1 MSTFQATHVLVTG
14 AGGFIGSH
22 LVRRLCA
29 QRACVGAVARDPEQ
43 LRDASGC
50 VRLIVDLCDEEETER
65 AVRRFEPEIIFHL
78 AAHPDK
84 NECFKQAAC
93 AIQRNAMMTLNLL
106 EAARMAGTRLF
117 VYADSAKVYGN
128 STVPY
133 TASQAPQ
140 PLCSYAIGKLAG
152 WELCRLY
159 RKLHELDVVSIRP
172 TIVYGPGQGF
182 NLISSIATR
191 LLAGETSIQLMG
203 GTQTRDPLYIEDAV
217 DAFLL
222 AAEHGHELSGEVI
235 NIGGGFEQSV
245 HSLAQQVV
253 EACGSRATVEVSET
267 ERRPNDTLR
276 SYCDNR
282 EARELLGW
290 MPKTSFSKGLEQTVA
305 TMLQAI

>member
-1 MSTFQATHVLVTG
+1 MSTLEATHVLVTG
-14 AGGFIGSH
+14 AGGFIGTH
-22 LVRRLCA
+22 LVKRLCA
-29 QRACVGAVARDPEQ
+29 ERACVGAVARDAQQ
-43 LRDASGC
+43 LRKTSGC
-50 VRLIVDLCDEEETER
+50 ARMIVDLCDEEETER
-65 AVRRFEPEIIFHL
+65 AIRRFEPEIIFHL

-84 NECFKQAAC
+84 SECFQQATC
-93 AIQRNAMMTLNLL
+93 AVQRNTAMTLNLL

-133 TASQAPQ
+133 MASQSPQ

-159 RKLHELDVVSIRP
+159 WKLHGLDVVSIRP

-203 GTQTRDPLYIEDAV
+203 GSQTRDPLYIEDAI
-217 DAFLL
+217 DAFVL
-222 AAEHGHELSGEVI
+222 AAEHGHELAGEVI

-245 HSLAQQVV
+245 QSLALQVV
-253 EACGSRATVEVSET
+253 AACGSRATVEVSEM

-290 MPKTSFSKGLEQTVA
+290 IPKTSFSQGLQHTVA
-305 TMLQAI
+305 TMLQAV

>member
-1 MSTFQATHVLVTG
+1 
-14 AGGFIGSH
+14 
-22 LVRRLCA
+22 
-29 QRACVGAVARDPEQ
+29 
-43 LRDASGC
+43 
-50 VRLIVDLCDEEETER
+50 
-65 AVRRFEPEIIFHL
+65 
-78 AAHPDK
+78 
-84 NECFKQAAC
+84 
-93 AIQRNAMMTLNLL
+93 
-106 EAARMAGTRLF
+106 
-117 VYADSAKVYGN
+117 
-128 STVPY
+128 
-133 TASQAPQ
+133 
-140 PLCSYAIGKLAG
+140 
-152 WELCRLY
+152 
-159 RKLHELDVVSIRP
+159 
-172 TIVYGPGQGF
+172 
-182 NLISSIATR
+182 
-191 LLAGETSIQLMG
+191 MG